1 MKLSLSAFVVCFI
14 LPVLVKGQLQKG
26 DNCDNNQG
34 KCIPLRDCPSAM
46 AAFQSGKYPKTCGFE
61 QNQPLVCC
69 SGSES
74 TISISQQKC
83 RTYVTFAPEFEVF
96 AIVGG
101 TDTIPKEFPHMAA
114 LGYLNGNEILWQCG
128 GSLVS
133 EQFVLTAAHCLSSAQ
148 FGPVI
153 RVRLGDINLSP
164 GDNAASS
171 SSQDYEISE
180 RIPHP
185 SYKAPSVYNDIALLK
200 LATTVGFNAFIKP
213 ACLYTTRNIPSNIK
227 LIATGW
233 GLTEFAGS
241 KSDTLQKV
249 DLELYTEQQCNEVY
263 ANDFG
268 TRKIKDG
275 ILPDL
280 QFCAGGKGSIKDACQ
295 GDSGG
300 PLQTYVRNDKI
311 YNIVGITSFGK
322 ACGIVNIPG
331 VYTRVSFYISWLEKI
346 IWP

>member
-1 MKLSLSAFVVCFI
+1 M
-14 LPVLVKGQLQKG
+14 
-26 DNCDNNQG
+26 
-34 KCIPLRDCPSAM
+34 
-46 AAFQSGKYPKTCGFE
+46 
-61 QNQPLVCC
+61 
-69 SGSES
+69 
-74 TISISQQKC
+74 
-83 RTYVTFAPEFEVF
+83 
-96 AIVGG
+96 
-101 TDTIPKEFPHMAA
+101 
-114 LGYLNGNEILWQCG
+114 
-128 GSLVS
+128 
-133 EQFVLTAAHCLSSAQ
+133 
-148 FGPVI
+148 
-153 RVRLGDINLSP
+153 GDINLSP

-295 GDSGG
+295 
-300 PLQTYVRNDKI
+300 VRIKFT
-311 YNIVGITSFGK
+311 NIIF
-322 ACGIVNIPG
+322 
-331 VYTRVSFYISWLEKI
+331 
-346 IWP
+346 